1 MHGSTF
7 IFYFIRIAMILGHF
21 KFPAFTVPSR
31 LLYLKIVVL
40 FAENVKARLKVG
52 CVMPTGKSS
61 QKNNYLVA

>member
-40 FAENVKARLKVG
+40 FAENVKARLKVFTI
-52 CVMPTGKSS
+52 CDLKRKKRAS
-61 QKNNYLVA
+61 AC